1 MSVECLSP
9 YTRDSPSGP
18 TGTDDIQTRFAQ
30 RLRGVLGR
38 INARIRE
45 AVDEDDLF
53 NLRAESL
60 AVDDL
65 PEQVFDFPT
74 DARKVRGFLRWLR
87 DQLDGEFLTIVGPD
101 RNEFLRQAYAAGIEN
116 ANSQLKGLNVSF
128 ESADLDDVLSRPI
141 HRSALQTLFT
151 RTFENLQSVRDDV
164 AQAVRDELVDGL
176 TAGANPR
183 DIGRSLTDRV
193 DSIGKHRATMIARSE
208 TINAHSEATLTRADE
223 ISERAETNIT
233 ARHGEWQDSRDS
245 RVCPFC
251 RRLDGTE
258 LTTNEMRTT
267 GVRFRGQVYRLKPPA
282 HPNGRCR
289 IKLRLGEAPTTPLR
303 ERLDSEITLL

>member
-1 MSVECLSP
+1 MATECLSP

-53 NLRAESL
+53 DLRAESL
-60 AVDDL
+60 AVEDP

-74 DARKVRGFLRWLR
+74 DSAKVRGFLRWLR
-87 DQLDGEFLTIVGPD
+87 EQLDSEFLNVVGPD
-101 RNEFLRQAYAAGIEN
+101 SNQFLRQAYAAGIET

-128 ESADLDDVLSRPI
+128 ESTELDDVLSRSI

-176 TAGANPR
+176 TAGENPR
-183 DIGRSLTDRV
+183 DVARSLTERV

-223 ISERAETNIT
+223 ISRRADTNIT
-233 ARHGEWQDSRDS
+233 ARHGEWQDSRDA

-258 LTTNEMRTT
+258 LTTSEMRTT
-267 GVRFRGQVYRLKPPA
+267 GVEFRGQVYRLKPPA